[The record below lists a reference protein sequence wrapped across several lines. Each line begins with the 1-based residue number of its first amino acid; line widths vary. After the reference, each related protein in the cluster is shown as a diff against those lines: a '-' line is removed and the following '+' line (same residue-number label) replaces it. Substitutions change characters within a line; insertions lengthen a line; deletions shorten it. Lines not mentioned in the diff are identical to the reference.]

1 MKTTK
6 KLNIPKT
13 SDKIDLSILQ
23 LHLETLDL
31 SNNDNLNFWLY
42 CTIAMRTGL
51 RSVDILMMKTDCI
64 SVCEHSATLVEQKTK
79 KKVKVPIINIVLD
92 KIDFTNEYVIFNH
105 KYKTNVS
112 LMTINRRLKA
122 LYSKSGANVSSHSI
136 RKSTA
141 SNIYTKT
148 GNNIIK
154 AMIFLNHSS
163 PIMTKNYLGIT
174 ENEKMELYDLLDY

>member
-1 MKTTK
+1 MKTIVKT
-6 KLNIPKT
+6 NIPKT
-13 SDKIDLSILQ
+13 SDKIDLIILQ
-23 LHLETLDL
+23 NHLETLDL
-31 SNNDNLNFWLY
+31 TKDENLNFWLY

-51 RSVDILMMKTDCI
+51 RSIDILKMKTDSI
-64 SVCEHSATLVEQKTK
+64 NKLERSATIIEQKTK
-79 KKVKVPIINIVLD
+79 KKVKVRIVNVVID
-92 KIDFTNEYVIFNH
+92 KINFENEYIIFNH

-122 LYSKSGANVSSHSI
+122 LYKNSGNNVSSHSI

-141 SNIYTKT
+141 TDIYEKT

-163 PIMTKNYLGIT
+163 PLMTKNYLGILAS
-174 ENEKMELYDLLDY
+174 EKMDLYDLLDY